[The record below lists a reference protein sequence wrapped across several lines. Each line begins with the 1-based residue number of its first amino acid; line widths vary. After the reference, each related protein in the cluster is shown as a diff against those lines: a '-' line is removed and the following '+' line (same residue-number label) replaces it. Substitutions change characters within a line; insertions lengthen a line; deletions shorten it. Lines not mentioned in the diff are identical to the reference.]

1 MYIDKATNY
10 TCVCVCVYVFE
21 IMNIIIVLYTLTNTI
36 NNMPTSIMT
45 DPLQYGN
52 GNDKKE
58 LQYMYCIKV

>member
-10 TCVCVCVYVFE
+10 TCVCMCVYVFE

-45 DPLQYGN
+45 DPL
-52 GNDKKE
+52 
-58 LQYMYCIKV
+58 